1 MGITTMEAYTS
12 TIRGF
17 VTCAGTQ
24 TDTVEQQASFVSDK
38 AHNTHVADAL
48 KLGVYLQSRGWLYRD
63 WTLHPA
69 IVGQMLMPYG

>member
-12 TIRGF
+12 TIGGF
-17 VTCAGTQ
+17 AFSSVTCAGTQ

-48 KLGVYLQSRGWLYRD
+48 KLGVDLQSRGAL
-63 WTLHPA
+63 
-69 IVGQMLMPYG
+69 